1 MKWTRAELKKLDV
14 KTRKLLTTHGF
25 HHPKLSIP
33 CLYLHC
39 TCRGR
44 GLTGVETTHDC
55 ECSALAKYI
64 LDSMD
69 ALTQIVQDTPTQTQ
83 KFLMKVASHPKHTDH
98 SAVDNAHHNALLA
111 KPMHGNFFAQQKEV
125 LGVDLDQSHMWLRQ
139 AGLRGE
145 TEVALCSAQDQVMAT
160 NFVCHKIYKQ
170 AVNLLCRLC
179 GKHNKTIPHNSR
191 GCDMLRSTK
200 YVEHYNK

>member
-1 MKWTRAELKKLDV
+1 MTAICAYATPILRYTFGIRKWTRAKLRKLDV
-14 KTRKLLTTHGF
+14 KTQKLLITHGF

-39 TCRGR
+39 THRGR

-69 ALTQIVQDTPTQTQ
+69 ALTQIVQDIPTLTQ
-83 KFLMKVASHPKHTDH
+83 KFLMKFASRPKHTDPNT
-98 SAVDNAHHNALLA
+98 VDNAHHNDLLA
-111 KPMHGNFFAQQKEV
+111 KPMHGKYFAQQKEV
-125 LGVDLDQSHMWLRQ
+125 LGVDFDQSHMWLHR

-145 TEVALCSAQDQVMAT
+145 TEAALCTSQDQNMAT
-160 NFVCHKIYKQ
+160 NFVYQKIYKQ
-170 AVNLLCRLC
+170 AVNLLC
-179 GKHNKTIPHNSR
+179 
-191 GCDMLRSTK
+191 
-200 YVEHYNK
+200 